1 MYSRF
6 RIDKKTILGFKELLK
21 EKGLSQA
28 DLARQMGMSASNLSK
43 VLSGSHQLKDRVA
56 WDIFE
61 YLDLDPRA
69 DYLVRPKDFCLD
81 RVSNPDDHWRMLYQG
96 HSELLESA
104 YMRVSPE
111 IKGAVLGGL
120 EELLRECGKKEV

>member
-1 MYSRF
+1 MYSKF

-21 EKGLSQA
+21 EKGLSQDA
-28 DLARQMGMSASNLSK
+28 LARQIGMSAPNLSK
-43 VLSGSHQLKDRVA
+43 ILNGSHQLKDRVA

-61 YLDLDPRA
+61 YFDLDPRA

-81 RVSNPDDHWRMLYQG
+81 RINNPDDPWRMLYQG

-104 YMRVSPE
+104 YMKAPPE

-120 EELLRECGKKEV
+120 EELLGVCGKKEV